1 MLQSMRLTPRLGLGL
16 AVRQVRW
23 NSTGP
28 VLPPLMATLR
38 TDLKTAMRA
47 KDKPRLNVLRALIS
61 ETNNA
66 AKTNSPIETDLQL
79 LGLIKKR
86 IALSQDAIKEFEAEN
101 RPDLTEGEQQHVT
114 VLEEY
119 GAQVQTM
126 SLDDIKTIVSEEI
139 AKVKESGEKPQMGSL
154 LKSLFSS
161 GGALD
166 GKPAERAEVARIVK
180 EAVASA

>member
-1 MLQSMRLTPRLGLGL
+1 MFQSLRLTPRLGLGL

-23 NSTGP
+23 NSTAP
-28 VLPPLMATLR
+28 ALPPLMATLR

-66 AKTNSPIETDLQL
+66 AKTNSPIQTDLQL
-79 LGLIKKR
+79 LSLIKKR
-86 IALSQDAIKEFEAEN
+86 IALSQEAIKEYEAEN
-101 RPDLTEGEQQHVT
+101 RADLTEGEQQHVA

-119 GAQVQTM
+119 GAQVETM
-126 SLDDIKTIVSEEI
+126 SVDDIKTVVSQEV
-139 AKVKESGEKPQMGSL
+139 AKIKESGKKPDVGSL
-154 LKSLFSS
+154 LRSLLGP

-166 GKPAERAEVARIVK
+166 GKPAERAEVAKIAK
-180 EAVASA
+180 ETVASA